1 MIFIGIGSIIDLI
14 FLYNFLIF
22 KGFLVIVEVINIFGV
37 VNNIFKGN
45 FKLFLFRENLIYFF
59 FIFCLVILLLGFY
72 YCY

>member
-22 KGFLVIVEVINIFGV
+22 KGFLAIVEVINIFGV